1 MSLAVVFLHS
11 YTYKE
16 HEEIVGQLA
25 CDMGFTHVSLSSQV
39 MPMIRAVPRGFTGNC
54 NGWS

>member
-25 CDMGFTHVSLSSQV
+25 RDMGFTHVSLSSQV